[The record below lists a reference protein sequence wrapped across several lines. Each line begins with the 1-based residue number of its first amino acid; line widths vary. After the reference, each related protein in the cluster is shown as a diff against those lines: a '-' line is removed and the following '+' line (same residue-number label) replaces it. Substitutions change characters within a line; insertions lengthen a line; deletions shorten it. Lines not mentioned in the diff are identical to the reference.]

1 MTTQRKPLHTHVITL
16 LFVLFQFIQF
26 LPSSLVSSLT
36 ASAETSNSVT
46 LFSDDKG
53 SGNAK
58 WSLSEDGKLITWD
71 ITVTQNESEAEA
83 APSVEVVVPANVGAP
98 QVVSATPTG
107 VFTPSGTS
115 HTFTAPYST
124 TAQTLNLKFTTAVND
139 LTSPNLAFKIG
150 ASIQQKDS
158 PAASLQSV
166 SIPNKLAQL
175 EAERIAAEKAE
186 AERIAAEKA
195 EAERIAAEEKAAQ
208 EEADKLAEEERLAAE
223 AAAEEQRLAEEA
235 AKQAAAELEAEQR
248 EEDKD
253 TQKEADESEQVADE
267 EEKTEEVVEEE
278 SQEENLSNETLPE
291 DSQVPPVE
299 AEETDETSVPS
310 TDEEANQA
318 KEEDE
323 RESETEGVSFEE
335 EYDPGDILDGFEA
348 TDHPDDPTPISRF
361 APGSLG
367 SASTLL
373 KSSRSVMQSTTD
385 LEPGE
390 VRTNKTATPV
400 DGMVNTWDITV
411 RIEGRDAQEVETT
424 DVVLV
429 IDRSGSMA
437 DNNRMQNAKT
447 AANNFITTM
456 IPQDPNL
463 RIAVVSFSSD
473 YQGAQLVTTN
483 SNFTRNTSTLTS
495 AVNSLNALGGT
506 HTQAGIIQGQSLLTG
521 SAADNKYMVL
531 LSDGEPTFSYEPDN
545 WTTGLPSWGT
555 SGNITASRQQTGV
568 YDGNFDTGSV
578 VGTGSSLTQSYDD
591 TTGPFWNRVTYRRHI
606 HNGFAAIKAGQDA
619 RTGFDGLFTIAVEAG
634 LTGTSILNDIASPG
648 LSYSTD
654 NPGELT
660 EIYDEI
666 GTQISTQYALRNV
679 ELIDEM
685 GDGFSLID
693 GTIVTSEGNT
703 SVESNDT
710 ITWTIDPAVEN
721 LVDGTDDVRYAEL
734 TYRVEINDDILDLT
748 GAKTDE
754 HQLFDTNNL
763 TQLSYTDTN
772 DQNQSVN
779 IDSPEV
785 DPVLMKVKKILEG
798 IEQDDRQFIVEIS
811 NDDSAYNQTESLIPN
826 TDYIWITT
834 LRYEGLY
841 DVEETGIAGP
851 GNTDLARFIT
861 SYDVDGEETTTFEVN
876 HIDGIPRGDVTIDV
890 TNREIS
896 FIDLTALK
904 IWEGGPE
911 ENKEPVDLTL
921 WRTVDGETLSEV
933 NVAPDVTPAEGPAD
947 EFSYTWSDLPNET
960 SDGSEY
966 TYYFTESEV
975 EGYTREYANS
985 IEINAELYGVFDEQ
999 YQGTVTNIYQIP
1011 ADDIEATKTWINGE
1025 NVRPDLWFQLRRS
1038 IDDLEIDE
1046 AVDVMKLPV
1055 ANDAEETVSVI
1066 FTDVELTDNDGNAYT
1081 FYVVEGTL
1089 VDGEFIPGT
1098 PENFKQSGEGLAL
1111 TNTYFIPQ
1119 LDIVGEKIW
1128 SNDTPEHRPESLTIS
1143 LYRMIEGGEPEY
1155 VTETTT
1161 SALDEWFYDFG
1172 EQDETD
1178 NDGNVYTYSIQ
1189 ETVPSNYN
1197 EDYASPYYVE
1207 DVLNLDVEN
1216 TLVMGDLY
1224 ILKTDMDGNP
1234 ILDNPAEF
1242 KLTRI
1247 DPEVADPF
1255 TETLSTD
1262 AEGKLVFTDLLAGT
1276 YRLEE
1281 TKAPL
1286 GFNLYPDDF
1295 IITIA
1300 KGQNGETIVSVEEVQ
1315 VTEENPLMIK
1325 NRPSQSLP
1333 DTGSMGTTIF
1343 TVLGIAL
1350 MGGAVYGLNKKKS
1363 KQS

>member
-71 ITVTQNESEAEA
+71 IIVTQNESEAEA
-83 APSVEVVVPANVGAP
+83 APSVEVVVPANVGPP

-158 PAASLQSV
+158 PAAASLQSV

-186 AERIAAEKA
+186 AERIAAE
-195 EAERIAAEEKAAQ
+195 EKAVK
-208 EEADKLAEEERLAAE
+208 EEADRLAEEERLAAE

-235 AKQAAAELEAEQR
+235 AKQEAAELEAEKAAQEEADKKAESEQAADEEAKTEEAVDEEVQEDDLSEEAVP

-253 TQKEADESEQVADE
+253 TSNESDVPGVTSPPSNVEEAEQEVSIT
-267 EEKTEEVVEEE
+267 EKEEVSEK
-278 SQEENLSNETLPE
+278 EN
-291 DSQVPPVE
+291 DVE
-299 AEETDETSVPS
+299 AL
-310 TDEEANQA
+310 
-318 KEEDE
+318 
-323 RESETEGVSFEE
+323 EE
-335 EYDPGDILDGFEA
+335 EYDPGDMLDGFEA

-578 VGTGSSLTQSYDD
+578 VGTGSSLTQSYDY

-785 DPVLMKVKKILEG
+785 DPVLMKVKKILED

-933 NVAPDVTPAEGPAD
+933 HVAPDVTPAEGPAD

-960 SDGSEY
+960 NDGSEY

-1098 PENFKQSGEGLAL
+1098 PENFEQSGEGLDL
-1111 TNTYFIPQ
+1111 TNTYVIPQ
-1119 LDIVGEKIW
+1119 LDIVGEKSW
-1128 SNDTPEHRPESLTIS
+1128 SNDTPEHRPETLTIS

-1197 EDYASPYYVE
+1197 EEYASPYYVE
-1207 DVLNLDVEN
+1207 DVLHLDVEN
-1216 TLVMGDLY
+1216 MLVMGDLY

-1262 AEGKLVFTDLLAGT
+1262 EEGKLVFTDLLAGT
-1276 YRLEE
+1276 YLLEE
-1281 TKAPL
+1281 TKAPI

-1300 KGQNGETIVSVEEVQ
+1300 KGENGETIVSVEEVHI
-1315 VTEENPLMIK
+1315 TEENPLTIK

-1333 DTGSMGTTIF
+1333 DTGSMGTTLF

-1350 MGGAVYGLNKKKS
+1350 MGGAIYGLNKKKS

>member
-115 HTFTAPYST
+115 HTFTTPYST

-158 PAASLQSV
+158 PAAASLQSV

-186 AERIAAEKA
+186 SERIAAEKA

-208 EEADKLAEEERLAAE
+208 EEADKLAEE
-223 AAAEEQRLAEEA
+223 A
-235 AKQAAAELEAEQR
+235 AKQAAELEAEQR

-267 EEKTEEVVEEE
+267 EEKTEEAVEDEIEEDAVSEEDTDGEIESEVNAVVEASALEE
-278 SQEENLSNETLPE
+278 KTEAQLTEKAVADDPKEE
-291 DSQVPPVE
+291 D
-299 AEETDETSVPS
+299 
-310 TDEEANQA
+310 A
-318 KEEDE
+318 KEEPFAAVTMMQMDANV
-323 RESETEGVSFEE
+323 G
-335 EYDPGDILDGFEA
+335 ILSTADAQNYFEA
-348 TDHPDDPTPISRF
+348 TGTSTNDHY
-361 APGSLG
+361 
-367 SASTLL
+367 
-373 KSSRSVMQSTTD
+373 SVI
-385 LEPGE
+385 G
-390 VRTNKTATPV
+390 VY
-400 DGMVNTWDITV
+400 
-411 RIEGRDAQEVETT
+411 
-424 DVVLV
+424 
-429 IDRSGSMA
+429 IDMA
-437 DNNRMQNAKT
+437 DNVHLILDNDKNTANQTRFHSPMLNGQNAY
-447 AANNFITTM
+447 N
-456 IPQDPNL
+456 
-463 RIAVVSFSSD
+463 
-473 YQGAQLVTTN
+473 
-483 SNFTRNTSTLTS
+483 
-495 AVNSLNALGGT
+495 
-506 HTQAGIIQGQSLLTG
+506 
-521 SAADNKYMVL
+521 
-531 LSDGEPTFSYEPDN
+531 
-545 WTTGLPSWGT
+545 
-555 SGNITASRQQTGV
+555 
-568 YDGNFDTGSV
+568 
-578 VGTGSSLTQSYDD
+578 
-591 TTGPFWNRVTYRRHI
+591 
-606 HNGFAAIKAGQDA
+606 
-619 RTGFDGLFTIAVEAG
+619 
-634 LTGTSILNDIASPG
+634 
-648 LSYSTD
+648 YST
-654 NPGELT
+654 NFNTYEQ
-660 EIYDEI
+660 YWDEI
-666 GTQISTQYALRNV
+666 GTSITLNISGTERTITGVRMFDFNLGPMTDLLQETNTLQMLNQA
-679 ELIDEM
+679 
-685 GDGFSLID
+685 DGFSIKGMTFTLDLDYSITKDVDPTTATIGDELIYTITVMNSGDLALSNVDVFDDSPPEVTILQVREVGGTWIDAETID
-693 GTIVTSEGNT
+693 GRTQIAKNIYLAANGGSQTFEIRAYVNDDAVDAQELTNTATIGGAVAPKTDDATVTVEATNIDITKEIMGEDADLEGTFDFNYSITRPGELNTDHYYSPVNGIFNLGNGGTEHFNNLPTDALITMSEESGNYDVT
-703 SVESNDT
+703 VT
-710 ITWTIDPAVEN
+710 
-721 LVDGTDDVRYAEL
+721 VDGVEVTPNDDGEYLFDLSGLSSLSILVTNEL
-734 TYRVEINDDILDLT
+734 TVPKEDYVVT
-748 GAKTDE
+748 
-754 HQLFDTNNL
+754 
-763 TQLSYTDTN
+763 
-772 DQNQSVN
+772 
-779 IDSPEV
+779 
-785 DPVLMKVKKILEG
+785 KVW
-798 IEQDDRQFIVEIS
+798 D
-811 NDDSAYNQTESLIPN
+811 
-826 TDYIWITT
+826 
-834 LRYEGLY
+834 
-841 DVEETGIAGP
+841 
-851 GNTDLARFIT
+851 
-861 SYDVDGEETTTFEVN
+861 
-876 HIDGIPRGDVTIDV
+876 
-890 TNREIS
+890 
-896 FIDLTALK
+896 
-904 IWEGGPE
+904 GGPE
-911 ENKEPVDLTL
+911 ENKNPVNLTL
-921 WRTVDGETLSEV
+921 WRTTDGIEFSAVEF
-933 NVAPDVTPAEGPAD
+933 TPVIDPVEGPAN
-947 EFSYTWSDLPNET
+947 EFTYTWSELPTEMA
-960 SDGSEY
+960 DGTPI
-966 TYYFTESEV
+966 TYYFTEVEV
-975 EGYTREYANS
+975 DGYTREYGAQEEFNG
-985 IEINAELYGVFDEQ
+985 ALYGVFNEVN
-999 YQGTVTNIYQIP
+999 QGMVTNIYQIP
-1011 ADDIEATKTWINGE
+1011 TDDIEATKTWLNGE
-1025 NVRPDLWFQLRRS
+1025 TVRPELWFQLRRS
-1038 IDDLEIDE
+1038 IDALEIDE
-1046 AVDVMKLPV
+1046 AVDVMMLP
-1055 ANDAEETVSVI
+1055 AASDAEETVSVI
-1066 FTDVELTDNDGNAYT
+1066 FTDIELTDNDGNEYT

-1089 VDGEFIPGT
+1089 VDGQFIPGT
-1098 PENFKQSGEGLAL
+1098 PDNFVKTGEGLDL
-1111 TNTYFIPQ
+1111 TNTYESPMIDISARKVWNGGPSTDHVAVDLTLSRKISGEEFQ
-1119 LDIVGEKIW
+1119 LVDDNTPVVDPASGNNAEFNYTWSNLPATDDQGNPYEYTVAEPTVPENYESVVTPPGDDNDIWIMTNTYTSPHITIVGEKIW

-1143 LYRMIEGGEPEY
+1143 LYRMIESGEPEY

-1178 NDGNVYTYSIQ
+1178 NDGNVYTYSIE
-1189 ETVPSNYN
+1189 ETVPPNYN